1 MSLPKAVKNSF
12 QSSNSFSKSY
22 RDKMS
27 NKPHPL
33 ARGKVFNSKSHYIVL
48 DASSGQLL
56 RDEERGATS
65 PAILKEG
72 I

>member
-1 MSLPKAVKNSF
+1 
-12 QSSNSFSKSY
+12 
-22 RDKMS
+22 MS

-56 RDEERGATS
+56 RDEEREPIS
-65 PAILKEG
+65 PAILKES